1 MGDKYLKKIFIKKPL
16 YKEFYVNLQTIR
28 VYKDLIIST
37 IVDSATA
44 FDMVVRV
51 YKDLIISTIVD

>member
-37 IVDSATA
+37 IVDSSKRYLVKEQSIRT
-44 FDMVVRV
+44 
-51 YKDLIISTIVD
+51 

>member
-37 IVDSATA
+37 IVDFQKHCLQNES
-44 FDMVVRV
+44 
-51 YKDLIISTIVD
+51 L

>member
-37 IVDSATA
+37 IVDCYHGKQDIAWSIRT
-44 FDMVVRV
+44 
-51 YKDLIISTIVD
+51 

>member
-37 IVDSATA
+37 IVDNGTGTFIETSSIRT
-44 FDMVVRV
+44 
-51 YKDLIISTIVD
+51 

>member
-37 IVDSATA
+37 IVDSV
-44 FDMVVRV
+44 FGEFGNHS
-51 YKDLIISTIVD
+51 L

>member
-1 MGDKYLKKIFIKKPL
+1 MGDKYLKKTFIKKPL

-37 IVDSATA
+37 IVDTN
-44 FDMVVRV
+44 
-51 YKDLIISTIVD
+51 TIGRLLKGL